1 MLVAAMLLGAS
12 CGGGDSASTSDN
24 DGRASET
31 ADVSTSTTLP
41 AFEPSAEQVSFIAE
55 ITSAIEVLFAGP
67 GVSVTFTAESA
78 DGGSTDGS
86 VLIENSTGDHESRET
101 LTSDINDRISVVAE
115 NLVVG
120 DVIFARVYPESDDPS
135 TVEWAEVESEPLRS
149 RFIEEAFTA
158 GGAAGASLE
167 RLVTLLENVPW
178 ELEGAA
184 RTDVE
189 GRMIRSVLVRFSV
202 VELWEFLREAQ
213 LELVGPSPAEDGT
226 FYEFWIDVDS
236 GALVRLLAAGTQFLD
251 GEALR
256 GSSIEIDYTI
266 LEEISIPRTPR

>member
-12 CGGGDSASTSDN
+12 CGGGDSVSTN
-24 DGRASET
+24 NNGGASET

-41 AFEPSAEQVSFIAE
+41 AFEPSAEQVSLIAE
-55 ITSAIEVLFAGP
+55 VTSAIEVLLAGP
-67 GVSVTFTAESA
+67 GVSITFTAESV

-115 NLVVG
+115 TLVVG

-135 TVEWAEVESEPLRS
+135 TVEWVEVESEPLRS

-178 ELEGAA
+178 DKGAA

-189 GRMIRSVLVRFSV
+189 GHMIRSVLVRFST